1 MRLKSTILDS
11 LIAKE
16 AVTSKTA
23 GFENHL
29 RNAMEQL
36 GYEHGSWELKTTP
49 RNVLLL
55 TGGADKKQYEEL
67 AELLKPDFNA
77 NYNGRHKGLVFGA
90 VTPLFSKD
98 LKFAEKK
105 QAQVSNFAVNV
116 KPTMLKLKNN
126 ERLSPE
132 EKKHVNQYYLEVVA
146 TIPAMK
152 NFAENIKDIMTKV
165 VANKKLTPEENNKIV
180 QFYLESLQHI
190 ASKIKLKKQA
200 AEPVNLEKIMATL
213 QKGLPNL
220 VTTLNMSA
228 TQAESIFKVRK
239 DQKNA
244 HRAYKKLVFA
254 ANLVQESLTLIGK
267 VKLVKEKPPEPAPA
281 PEPKP
286 VPAAPEAKPAPAP
299 IPAAVPQKKKQ
310 QPQQSGEQ
318 LR

>member
-49 RNVLLL
+49 RNILLL

-98 LKFAEKK
+98 LKFAE
-105 QAQVSNFAVNV
+105 
-116 KPTMLKLKNN
+116 
-126 ERLSPE
+126 
-132 EKKHVNQYYLEVVA
+132 
-146 TIPAMK
+146 
-152 NFAENIKDIMTKV
+152 
-165 VANKKLTPEENNKIV
+165 
-180 QFYLESLQHI
+180 
-190 ASKIKLKKQA
+190 KKQA

-267 VKLVKEKPPEPAPA
+267 VKLVKEKPPEPAPQ